1 MMCINVL
8 SKTSFLSLFSN
19 NQPTNKK
26 TEKAAK
32 KQPKLLLTKKR
43 FLEAQKNNR
52 QTDRERERVAQ
63 KSTRR
68 EIEQRDDKTR
78 RRKGEKTLFSLVL
91 VFVFSIFFSS
101 S

>member
-1 MMCINVL
+1 MCINVL

-78 RRKGEKTLFSLVL
+78 RRKGAETLF
-91 VFVFSIFFSS
+91 FPRFSIRFLDFFLS
-101 S
+101 